1 MTNLGKSTIILSVL
15 ATFFYLF
22 QNKIIYNFMIIV
34 ATKNTRT
41 KNVFTLPLLVLLL
54 DPGSWMDKTRIR
66 AKHTGSA
73 TLPGTTVSYDDK

>member
-1 MTNLGKSTIILSVL
+1 
-15 ATFFYLF
+15 
-22 QNKIIYNFMIIV
+22 MIIV